1 MADEE
6 KETGPSDAQLMS
18 EVTARRA
25 EVTAFLNKREKGKAL
40 AASLVNPP
48 IAAKGADVKVHP
60 SKTLIFY
67 CKSNLLNKYQDA
79 NAATLEKVLAS
90 MTEAEINTAI
100 ESMDITTCEI
110 FLKYVYKYMG
120 KSTNCGLMLKLHST
134 LTDKTGT
141 GGIVRVLTD
150 RKQV

>member
-1 MADEE
+1 
-6 KETGPSDAQLMS
+6 
-18 EVTARRA
+18 
-25 EVTAFLNKREKGKAL
+25 
-40 AASLVNPP
+40 
-48 IAAKGADVKVHP
+48 
-60 SKTLIFY
+60 
-67 CKSNLLNKYQDA
+67 
-79 NAATLEKVLAS
+79 

-100 ESMDITTCEI
+100 ESMDIATCEI
-110 FLKYVYKYMG
+110 FLKYIYKFMG